1 MLHQLGNIRHTVTK
15 WRKRDFQGAQ
25 PQVQVLPEVALGDA
39 VIALTTN
46 VAIKKADAGEGGF
59 VAFDE
64 NWYDVHHD
72 ATPDGSSVS
81 EENEKLKAG
90 L

>member
-1 MLHQLGNIRHTVTK
+1 
-15 WRKRDFQGAQ
+15 
-25 PQVQVLPEVALGDA
+25 

-46 VAIKKADAGEGGF
+46 VAIKKANAGEGGF
-59 VAFDE
+59 VKFDE
-64 NWYDVHHD
+64 NWYDIHHD
-72 ATPDGSSVS
+72 ATPDGSSIS